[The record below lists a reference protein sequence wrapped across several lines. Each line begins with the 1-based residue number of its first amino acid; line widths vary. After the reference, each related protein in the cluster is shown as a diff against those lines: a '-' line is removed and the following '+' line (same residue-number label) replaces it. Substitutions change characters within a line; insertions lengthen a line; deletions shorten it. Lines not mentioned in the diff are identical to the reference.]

1 MLSVYMR
8 PWTLN
13 PANATSPTPLL
24 TNLSQVTQQPD
35 NNGSA
40 TPPANI
46 LNAVPPRRRRKNSSV
61 DEQTTHSVPTEVMHS
76 YAATWKDY
84 VNGHDQC

>member
-24 TNLSQVTQQPD
+24 TNLSKVTQQPD

-46 LNAVPPRRRRKNSSV
+46 LNAVPPVTRTHLLARPLARRLHDSMHNS
-61 DEQTTHSVPTEVMHS
+61 
-76 YAATWKDY
+76 
-84 VNGHDQC
+84 HDTDQASF